1 MTTTANAIDYDKI
14 QPNAELNNLQRSVN
28 TNTKGVEIF
37 SAMCEGKDT
46 SKYGADVDKVNTYIK
61 ARGTAAVNGDIKAQA
76 ELNAITTKM
85 IETPL
90 MKRLNIVDFMGEKIN
105 VGYDEVIKYKVYNL
119 EGKMSNWQA
128 VNGSF
133 PFATYTYNTRTM
145 DTGNITGGIFIDHRE
160 FMSGNCDAIQ
170 TLHEQTIT
178 DMMNKVFYKVQ
189 MDLYNAIRD
198 AKANGKI
205 VNYEESAGI
214 VKVAVDSVLKKA
226 KRFGSVTI
234 TGDYSVVSQMEDL
247 AGFKAD
253 AVGGLRYSEAV
264 MEEIRRTGLLKMYKG
279 TPIVEIPNSINV
291 TKLNADG
298 TFYDTY
304 LPEGLLYFLISGAMS
319 PLKIGFKGGL
329 QSMAGQDINLRA
341 DVVRYDL
348 EMGTAVIEE
357 YLHFMGLISDSNY
370 TVEK

>member
-1 MTTTANAIDYDKI
+1 MANTINAVDFDKM
-14 QPNAELNNLQRSVN
+14 QPNAELNNLQKSVN
-28 TNTKGVEIF
+28 TNTRGVEIF
-37 SAMCEGKDT
+37 SAMCEGKDV
-46 SKYGADVDKVNTYIK
+46 SGYGTDVDKVSKYIK
-61 ARGTAAVNGDIKAQA
+61 SRGAAAVNGDVRAQA

-85 IETPL
+85 IEAPL
-90 MKRLNIVDFMGEKIN
+90 MKRLNITDFMGEKIN

-133 PFATYTYNTRTM
+133 PFATYTYSTRTM

-178 DMMNKVFYKVQ
+178 DMMNKVFHKVQ
-189 MDLYNAIRD
+189 MDLYNAIRT

-226 KRFGSVTI
+226 KRFGTVTI
-234 TGDYSVVSQMEDL
+234 SGDYSVVSQMEEL
-247 AGFKAD
+247 AGFKVDPA
-253 AVGGLRYSEAV
+253 GGVRFSEAV
-264 MEEIRRTGLLKMYKG
+264 MEEIRKTGLLKMYRG
-279 TPIVEIPNSINV
+279 TPIVEIPNTINV

-341 DVVRYDL
+341 DVIRYDL

-357 YLHFMGLISDSNY
+357 YLHFIGLISDSNY